1 MDTKREDLQI
11 NGKIV
16 SVSTEGV
23 VADALQIYDDGM
35 LRYVNTGRQNDINQ
49 YLKNKVDVLTDNVY
63 NINTRIDN
71 IQINRALNTFGVES
85 SAILLILAIMA
96 KFQLHSYLLTQ
107 MMLKSTKV
115 CLHSLVRVKKVRYMQ
130 QKIPILHIDGVA
142 LHMLK

>member
-1 MDTKREDLQI
+1 MMDTKREDLQI

-23 VADALQIYDDGM
+23 VADSLQIYDDGM

-71 IQINRALNTFGVES
+71 INDSEGIPLSILSQI
-85 SAILLILAIMA
+85 
-96 KFQLHSYLLTQ
+96 
-107 MMLKSTKV
+107 
-115 CLHSLVRVKKVRYMQ
+115 LV
-130 QKIPILHIDGVA
+130 IE
-142 LHMLK
+142 